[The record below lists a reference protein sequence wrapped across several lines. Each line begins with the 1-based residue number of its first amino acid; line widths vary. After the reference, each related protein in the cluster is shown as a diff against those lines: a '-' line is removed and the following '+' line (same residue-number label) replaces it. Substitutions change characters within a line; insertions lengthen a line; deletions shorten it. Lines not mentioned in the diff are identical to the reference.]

1 MITIRFSLFLVRKY
15 KIPQYQN
22 GHAYLTTHR
31 ACYVDDE
38 DPRRNAVA
46 VDLQDVDHI
55 ETYVGSLKFVFY
67 FALIWY

>member
-1 MITIRFSLFLVRKY
+1 MMFGRKY

-46 VDLQDVDHI
+46 VDLKDVDGT
-55 ETYVGSLKFVFY
+55 EFYVGFNVLDSDVKHH
-67 FALIWY
+67 